1 MFKEKLKNLRL
12 NNKLTQNEMAEML
25 KTSRSTYNNYER
37 GNAEPN
43 IPTLIKLADYFHTT
57 IDSLV
62 GHDVPYLLDRGLLN
76 KQQNYIID
84 KIKNLSPQDCERV
97 EAFIAGLEEGK
108 RQQDYIRNQFKG
120 DNQW

>member
-1 MFKEKLKNLRL
+1 
-12 NNKLTQNEMAEML
+12 ML
-25 KTSRSTYNNYER
+25 KINTTKTQKEIAKELSISPQTLSNYIQ
-37 GNAEPN
+37 GKTDPN
-43 IPTLIKLADYFHTT
+43 IPTLIKIADYFHTT

-62 GHDVPYLLDRGLLN
+62 GHEVPYLLDRGLLSEI
-76 KQQNYIID
+76 QNYIID

-120 DNQW
+120 DNK

>member
-76 KQQNYIID
+76 EQQNYIID

-120 DNQW
+120 DNK

>member
-43 IPTLIKLADYFHTT
+43 IPTLIKIADYFHTT

-62 GHDVPYLLDRGLLN
+62 GHDVPYLLDRGLLTRE
-76 KQQNYIID
+76 QNYIID
-84 KIKNLSPQDCERV
+84 KLKNLSPQDCERV

-108 RQQDYIRNQFKG
+108 HQQDYIRNQFKG
-120 DNQW
+120 ENK

>member
-1 MFKEKLKNLRL
+1 MLFENIKKLRL
-12 NNKLTQNEMAEML
+12 DKKLTQNEMAQIL
-25 KTSRSTYNNYER
+25 TTSRSTYNNYER

-43 IPTLIKLADYFHTT
+43 IETLIKLADYFHTT

-62 GHDVPYLLDRGLLN
+62 GHDVPYLLDRGLLTRE
-76 KQQNYIID
+76 QNYIID
-84 KIKNLSPQDCERV
+84 KIKNLSQQDCERV

-120 DNQW
+120 ENKW